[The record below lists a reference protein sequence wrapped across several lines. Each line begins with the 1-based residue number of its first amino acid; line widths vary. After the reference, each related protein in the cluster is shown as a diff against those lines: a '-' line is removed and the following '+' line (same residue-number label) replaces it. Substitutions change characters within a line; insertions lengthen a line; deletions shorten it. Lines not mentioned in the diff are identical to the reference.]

1 MSAGAASGGITTMN
15 EFEGEGVV
23 EGREVERVS
32 VESSETDDDGS
43 RQKMLAGA
51 LAGEAGGLVMTNS
64 PDVV

>member
-43 RQKMLAGA
+43 RQKMLARRRSRRLGDDK
-51 LAGEAGGLVMTNS
+51 LT
-64 PDVV
+64 